1 MTADR
6 SDAAPRD
13 DSALTPDL
21 LLSDRLRIDPG
32 AWIAPGAVLVG
43 EVSIAEEASV
53 WYGCVVRGDLEPV
66 RIGRQTN
73 VQDLSVVHVDRGMPA
88 ILGERV
94 TVGHRCVIH
103 GCTLEDDSMVGMG
116 AVVLSGATVGR
127 GALVA
132 AGAVVR
138 EGFEVPP
145 GTIAAGVPARIRG
158 PVDEKLAERMR
169 NGVQS
174 YRGFAASYRN
184 GRLGGGPFGGT
195 PARIDER

>member
-88 ILGERV
+88 ILGKSAF
-94 TVGHRCVIH
+94 GLPFC
-103 GCTLEDDSMVGMG
+103 
-116 AVVLSGATVGR
+116 
-127 GALVA
+127 LVFA
-132 AGAVVR
+132 
-138 EGFEVPP
+138 FK
-145 GTIAAGVPARIRG
+145 RIRFKTRYIG
-158 PVDEKLAERMR
+158 ELPVD
-169 NGVQS
+169 V
-174 YRGFAASYRN
+174 
-184 GRLGGGPFGGT
+184 
-195 PARIDER
+195 